1 MFELLGSK
9 VMAGVVAL
17 SMLLF
22 SSFQGNDPQLSHI
35 KHYSSSSTLYLSG
48 ELLSAFDNDFS
59 TIFASSAP
67 IPVYFKLNIK
77 SGSRTVLS
85 QQLTHLVSFNPA
97 TGIYV
102 LRKDGEPEVL
112 RTSSVEQIIKEVSKY
127 RFNIPYESSWGLINI
142 NIQAEMPLVRLEE
155 GGKEMDLMVLWK
167 YKKPAAKILID
178 LRKAQ

>member
-1 MFELLGSK
+1 MFELLGTRI
-9 VMAGVVAL
+9 MAGVVAL

-22 SSFQGNDPQLSHI
+22 SSFQGNDPQLGAI

-48 ELLSAFDNDFS
+48 ELLSAFNNDFAS
-59 TIFASSAP
+59 IFASSAP

-77 SGSRTVLS
+77 SGNRTVVS
-85 QQLTHLVSFNPA
+85 QQLTHLVNFNPA

-102 LRKDGEPEVL
+102 LRKDGESEVL
-112 RTSSVEQIIKEVSKY
+112 RTSSVTQTIKEISKY
-127 RFNIPYESSWGLINI
+127 KFSVPYQSSWGLISI

-155 GGKEMDLMVLWK
+155 KGKELDLMVLWK
-167 YKKPAAKILID
+167 YKKPSAKIQID